1 MKLGLTTMTGKIIA
15 SVAVLGSAASVAGL
29 GTFGTF
35 TSSTSASTTVATG
48 TVAIAL
54 GTAGSAAN
62 RLTLGATGLVPGDTM
77 QRAVDL
83 TNGGTQNLASVALT
97 TNATSSSLLDT
108 SSAMGLQ
115 LKVESCST
123 AWAESG
129 SSPAFTYLCN
139 GSASGTTVLASTPVI
154 QSNQTLAGL
163 NALTAAGVDH
173 LRVTLTLPT
182 GADNTLQGLSS
193 TIAFTF
199 LGTQRVATNK

>member
-1 MKLGLTTMTGKIIA
+1 MKLGLTTMTGKIVA

-54 GTAGSAAN
+54 GTANSATN
-62 RLTLGATGLVPGDTM
+62 RLTMGATGLVPGDTM
-77 QRAVDL
+77 QRAADL

-108 SSAMGLQ
+108 STAMGLQ
-115 LKVESCST
+115 LKVDSCPT
-123 AWAESG
+123 AWTEAG
-129 SSPAFTYLCN
+129 TSPAFTYTCS
-139 GSASGTTVLASTPVI
+139 GSITTLLASTPVI
-154 QSNQTLAGL
+154 QTGQTLAAL
-163 NALTAAGVDH
+163 NALTAGGVDH
-173 LRVTLTLPT
+173 LRVTLTLPAT
-182 GADNTLQGLSS
+182 ADNTLQGLSS